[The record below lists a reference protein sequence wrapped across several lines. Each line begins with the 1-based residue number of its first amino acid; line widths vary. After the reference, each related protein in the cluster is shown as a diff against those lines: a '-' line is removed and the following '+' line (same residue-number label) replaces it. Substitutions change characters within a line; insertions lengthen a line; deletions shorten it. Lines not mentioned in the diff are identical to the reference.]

1 MKKTNIKT
9 MIGLGIF
16 AMTLVFAGSASTTY
30 AATYAY
36 VNTAGEVRMVEAS
49 TPNVAISTA
58 VGRSLHSGV
67 MLLSNALDFGI
78 VGDQVIGPTF

>member
-9 MIGLGIF
+9 LIGFGIF
-16 AMTLVFAGSASTTY
+16 SLTLVFAGSASISS

-36 VNTAGEVRMVEAS
+36 VNTTGEVRSVEAGD
-49 TPNVAISTA
+49 PNTAISTA

-67 MLLSNALDFGI
+67 MLLTNIADFGI
-78 VGDQVIGPTF
+78 VGDQVIGPSF